1 MIKILKAVTV
11 VTFALSLALGAP
23 GQKPC
28 WADFAENSPVAS
40 DPAKA
45 AGKVLVVL
53 VYDQHCKVWCTHVR
67 PIIREL
73 ADEFGDKIH
82 VEEIDN
88 SPSSAEAALKQVKE
102 LGILSLYKDV
112 ESVPVVMIF
121 DVKRKQCK
129 EINGP
134 KEKPIYK
141 AAIEKVIAK
150 GQ

>member
-1 MIKILKAVTV
+1 MYLKALTAI
-11 VTFALSLALGAP
+11 TFALSGALFAPALNPSLAEGTEALAP
-23 GQKPC
+23 
-28 WADFAENSPVAS
+28 AVSE
-40 DPAKA
+40 PAKA
-45 AGKVLVVL
+45 VGKVLVVL

-73 ADEFGDKIH
+73 AEEFGERVH
-82 VEEIDN
+82 MEEIDN
-88 SPSSAEAALKQVKE
+88 SPSTAEAALKQVKE

-112 ESVPVVMIF
+112 EYVPVVLIF

-134 KEKPIYK
+134 KNKDVYK

>member
-1 MIKILKAVTV
+1 M
-11 VTFALSLALGAP
+11 
-23 GQKPC
+23 
-28 WADFAENSPVAS
+28 
-40 DPAKA
+40 
-45 AGKVLVVL
+45 L

-73 ADEFGDKIH
+73 AEEFGERVH
-82 VEEIDN
+82 MEEIDN
-88 SPSSAEAALKQVKE
+88 SPSTAEAALKQVKA

-112 ESVPVVMIF
+112 ESVPVVLIF

-134 KEKPIYK
+134 KNKDIYK
-141 AAIEKVIAK
+141 AAIEKIIAK